1 MRFEKTEL
9 VNLQFIRTRFENS
22 VGGTGDLQSGPAELG
37 EVSEIRIFWPLRYD
51 AWLDNGLEVWGCILE
66 EVSRQFPN
74 LLTVHWQNDGLLIE
88 AEDSFRL
95 VPLLDETIGR
105 RAERSLFYTTERD
118 GQRRS
123 IILPFIGFNQQPP
136 GQRPIPYL
144 DDQVKRRALL
154 EAVLQDSDGG
164 EKPCP
169 LCGAAMGASP
179 QTLTLSVYPLVTKN
193 KAFSGARTR
202 WTGEGYKG
210 RPTNVDACPRC
221 YLLGALGWADDA
233 LLYLCDLGR
242 NRDTSV
248 VVAPVPVS
256 PDLAALHEQKNGY
269 RHSLRQERRRRTNV
283 YFRLSSDKT
292 PGEGEDEDAVP
303 EEEAASEERPVA
315 EGRFC
320 LLTAFLERSL
330 WEVAQ
335 RRLDFWALF
344 EAARRMVPQGWLFVT
359 MPQGRMKNVTAH
371 DLVLDE
377 RTIALLVQLV
387 EEGVQPYAHIF
398 TQVGLVDE
406 KGRPLYE
413 EQAEMREAMSRG
425 LLTDSFSAFA
435 RGFLPRT
442 RRQLR
447 LYGLVAERIETLV
460 REWRWKEMQEH
471 LDTVRKA
478 GSALAEIAASR
489 RQPVV
494 LYGLERVRSRSDLLV
509 VLKEA
514 VHRLIGLSADDM
526 RYISVAALE
535 ELVQLLNREEVP
547 FEDLKNTLFV
557 FAGVAYA
564 RKTMAQSRGQQGGEA
579 NA

>member
-1 MRFEKTEL
+1 MMPGVL
-9 VNLQFIRTRFENS
+9 
-22 VGGTGDLQSGPAELG
+22 
-37 EVSEIRIFWPLRYD
+37 WPLRHD
-51 AWLDNGLEVWGCILE
+51 PWLDNGLEVLGCVLE
-66 EVSRQFPN
+66 EASRQFPG
-74 LLTVHWQNDGLLIE
+74 LLTVRWQSDGLLVE
-88 AEDSFRL
+88 VADPSRL
-95 VPLLDETIGR
+95 VPLLDEAIGR
-105 RAERSLFYTTERD
+105 RAEGNLFYTTERD

-136 GQRPIPYL
+136 GQRPAPYL
-144 DDQVKRRALL
+144 ADPAKRRGL
-154 EAVLQDSDGG
+154 LQDALGDGG
-164 EKPCP
+164 GGGRPCP
-169 LCGAAMGASP
+169 LCGAAVGANP

-193 KAFSGARTR
+193 RAFSGARTR
-202 WTGEGYKG
+202 WTGEAYRG
-210 RPTNVDACPRC
+210 RPTNVDVCPRC
-221 YLLGALGWADDA
+221 YLLGALAWADDA

-242 NRDTSV
+242 NRDTA
-248 VVAPVPVS
+248 VAVIPAPVS

-283 YFRLSSDKT
+283 YFRLSSDRA
-292 PGEGEDEDAVP
+292 PREDEEGDAVP
-303 EEEAASEERPVA
+303 EQEGATEERPVA
-315 EGRFC
+315 EGRFS
-320 LLTAFLERSL
+320 LLAAFLERSL
-330 WEVAQ
+330 WEVGQ
-335 RRLDFWALF
+335 RGLDFAGLF
-344 EAARRMVPQGWLFVT
+344 EAARRTVPQGWLFVT

-377 RTIALLVQLV
+377 PILHLLVRLV

-398 TQVGLVDE
+398 TQVGLMDD

-413 EQAEMREAMSRG
+413 EQAEMREAMSQG
-425 LLTDSFSAFA
+425 LLTDSFPAFA
-435 RGFLPRT
+435 RGFLPRP

-447 LYGLVAERIETLV
+447 LYGAVVERIQTLV

-471 LDTVRKA
+471 LETVRKA
-478 GSALAEIAASR
+478 GYALAEIAASR

-535 ELVQLLNREEVP
+535 ELVQLLNRDEVP